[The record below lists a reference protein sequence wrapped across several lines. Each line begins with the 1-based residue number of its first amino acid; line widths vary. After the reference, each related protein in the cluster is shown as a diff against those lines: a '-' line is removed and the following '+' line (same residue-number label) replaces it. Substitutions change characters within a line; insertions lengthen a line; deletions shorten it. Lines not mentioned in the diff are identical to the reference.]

1 MTRKH
6 CGRTSSK
13 SWESS
18 KPTEGRKERTMEV
31 KRLGVLGF
39 GQMGTGIAQV
49 FAQSGYETIAV
60 DSAPQILEKGIKG
73 IQKRLA
79 GRIEK
84 GKMTQAE
91 LDALMGRIR
100 TSTTI
105 ADLADCDI
113 IEEAVPEDL
122 DQKKKLFA
130 ELDKVCKPECI
141 FGTNT
146 SGLSVTDMAV
156 ATKRRDKVIGMHF
169 HNPAPVMQ
177 LLELVRTIMTSQET
191 VDTAK
196 KWGATLG
203 KTVVVAPDVGGFI
216 VTRLFTPFLLG
227 AIRMLESG
235 IATRDE
241 IDMSMK
247 LAVNHPMGP
256 LEVVDFIG
264 LDTELSIAEN
274 LYEETREAKYA
285 PPLLLRKMVTAGWLG
300 RKSGKGFYDYK

>member
-1 MTRKH
+1 
-6 CGRTSSK
+6 
-13 SWESS
+13 
-18 KPTEGRKERTMEV
+18 MEI
-31 KRLGVLGF
+31 KKLGVLGF
-39 GQMGTGIAQV
+39 GQMGTGITQV
-49 FAQSGYETIAV
+49 FAQSGYEVTAV
-60 DSAPQILEKGIKG
+60 DSAPQMLEKGVKG

-79 GRIEK
+79 GRVEK
-84 GKMTQAE
+84 GKMSQAE
-91 LDALMGRIR
+91 LDAVMSRIK
-100 TSTTI
+100 TSTKMT
-105 ADLADCDI
+105 DLAECDI
-113 IEEAVPEDL
+113 IEEAVPEEL
-122 DQKKKLFA
+122 ELKKKAFA
-130 ELDKVCKPECI
+130 ELDKVCKRAAI
-141 FGTNT
+141 LGTNT

-156 ATKRRDKVIGMHF
+156 ATKRGDKVIGMHF

-191 VDTAK
+191 VDTVK

-227 AIRMLESG
+227 AIRMLEAG

-241 IDMSMK
+241 IDISMK

-274 LYEETREAKYA
+274 LYEETKEVKYA
-285 PPLLLRKMVTAGWLG
+285 PPLLLRKMVAAGWLG
-300 RKSGKGFYDYK
+300 RKTGKGFYDYK

>member
-1 MTRKH
+1 
-6 CGRTSSK
+6 
-13 SWESS
+13 
-18 KPTEGRKERTMEV
+18 MEI
-31 KRLGVLGF
+31 KKLGVLGF

-49 FAQSGYETIAV
+49 FAQSGYEVIAV
-60 DSAPQILEKGIKG
+60 DPASQMLEKGVKG

-79 GRIEK
+79 GRVEK
-84 GKMTQAE
+84 GKMSQAE
-91 LDALMGRIR
+91 LDAVMSRIK
-100 TSTTI
+100 TSIKMT
-105 ADLADCDI
+105 DLAECDI

-122 DQKKKLFA
+122 ELKKKAFA
-130 ELDKVCKPECI
+130 ELDKVCKREAI

-156 ATKRRDKVIGMHF
+156 ATKRRDKMIGMHF

-191 VDTAK
+191 VDTVK
-196 KWGATLG
+196 KWGSTLG

-227 AIRMLESG
+227 AIRMLEAG

-241 IDMSMK
+241 IDISMK

-274 LYEETREAKYA
+274 LYEETKEVKYA
-285 PPLLLRKMVTAGWLG
+285 PPLLLRKMVAAGWLG
-300 RKSGKGFYDYK
+300 RKRGKGFYDYK